1 MVHESGLILSAKRYF
16 GRLHNMEGFCGKEG
30 GQERKSS
37 LARKNERS
45 WEESKSSGDPS
56 FSLVE
61 LQHFLLARPVAG
73 TEGSLSLADVI
84 K

>member
-1 MVHESGLILSAKRYF
+1 
-16 GRLHNMEGFCGKEG
+16 MEGFYSKKG

-37 LARKNERS
+37 SVRKNES
-45 WEESKSSGDPS
+45 SLEESKSSDDPS

-61 LQHFLLARPVAG
+61 LQHFLLAGPVTG
-73 TEGSLSLADVI
+73 KEGSLSPADVI

>member
-1 MVHESGLILSAKRYF
+1 MNQAASLLTKRYF
-16 GRLHNMEGFCGKEG
+16 ERLHNVEGFYSKQQ

-37 LARKNERS
+37 SARKNES
-45 WEESKSSGDPS
+45 SLEESKSSGDPS

-61 LQHFLLARPVAG
+61 LQHFLLAGPVAG
-73 TEGSLSLADVI
+73 KEGSLSLADVI